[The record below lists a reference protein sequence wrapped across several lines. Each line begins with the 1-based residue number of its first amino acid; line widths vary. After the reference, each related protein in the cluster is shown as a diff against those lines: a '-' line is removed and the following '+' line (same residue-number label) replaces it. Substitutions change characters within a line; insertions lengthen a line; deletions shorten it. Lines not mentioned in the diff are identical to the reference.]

1 MEKSP
6 VSKARRIKPGA
17 TPSGSIGIK
26 AAGALDRFKRASP
39 SPAAEAANPRSLLPE
54 PLQQVERTF
63 VLRRG
68 RKLSYFGGCDYF
80 RLSSHPAVLG
90 AWRDGL
96 GRYGLNV
103 AASRATTGNH
113 WLYETL
119 EKRLAQ
125 FFGVE
130 SVLLVS
136 CGYLAN
142 LAVAQTLAGGY
153 SQVLIDERSHA
164 SLLDAAQLFGCP
176 IITFRHLIAEA
187 FAAAVQR
194 CGPAA
199 RPILLTDGLFSHD
212 GEVAP
217 LDRYLEVLPSAGS
230 VLVDDAHGA
239 GVLGRSGRGTA
250 EYLRVP
256 DERLI
261 QTITLSKAFG
271 GFGGAILGTRA
282 LRARMIA
289 RSRSFSGSTPMPLP
303 LVCAALAAVKLLQT
317 DRGLR
322 RRLAGKTDHVKRALR
337 KVGLPGAP
345 VPSPII
351 PFIPRHADQAAMLK
365 RRLLGA
371 GIHPPFIHYPGG
383 PASGFFRFSLSSEH
397 TQPQL
402 DGLIRVLGPIA
413 QAEWAGGAG
422 AAGSRRGNK

>member
-6 VSKARRIKPGA
+6 VSKARRIKSGE
-17 TPSGSIGIK
+17 TPSGSVGIK
-26 AAGALDRFKRASP
+26 AAGALTRFRSAVP
-39 SPAAEAANPRSLLPE
+39 SPAAGKANLRSLLPE
-54 PLQQVERTF
+54 PLQQVERTL
-63 VLRRG
+63 VLQRG

-113 WLYETL
+113 WLYEAL

-176 IITFRHLIAEA
+176 IIPFRRLSAEA
-187 FAAAVQR
+187 CAAAVQR

-217 LDRYLEVLPSAGS
+217 LDRYLELLPSAGS

-250 EYLRVP
+250 EYLGVP
-256 DERLI
+256 GERLI

-271 GFGGAILGTRA
+271 VFGGAILGSRA

-303 LVCAALAAVKLLQT
+303 LVCAALGAVKLLQT

-322 RRLAGKTDHVKRALR
+322 RRLADKIHYVRSALR
-337 KVGLPGAP
+337 EAGFPYAP
-345 VPSPII
+345 APSPII
-351 PFIPRHADQAAMLK
+351 PFIPRHAHHAAMLK
-365 RRLLGA
+365 QRLLAA

-383 PASGFFRFSLSSEH
+383 PASGFFRFALSSEH

-402 DGLIRVLGPIA
+402 DGLIRVFAPMA
-413 QAEWAGGAG
+413 
-422 AAGSRRGNK
+422 